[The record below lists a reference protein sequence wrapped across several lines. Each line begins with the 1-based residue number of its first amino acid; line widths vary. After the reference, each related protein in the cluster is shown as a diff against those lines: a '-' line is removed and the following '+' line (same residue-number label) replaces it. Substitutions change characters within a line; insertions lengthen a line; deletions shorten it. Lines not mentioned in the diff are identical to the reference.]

1 MTLSKVLLAALC
13 AAAVVPSMA
22 ANVQYTKGSVA
33 VNAQP
38 TEGYIGRI
46 AAAAPVTVLQKKNN
60 MVEVEVSGWA
70 LSEYPSQIFTEPGI
84 RIENASF
91 DEESAVK
98 LQPKQGEKT
107 VQGNAW
113 VRASAKGWIPVDQL
127 TSDREGLWKAGAARL
142 GDACSSC
149 HSAPKADHFTANQWA
164 ATLPVRGGR
173 TGHTRRGPNEVM
185 FRYLQE
191 HARQ

>member
-46 AAAAPVTVLQKKNN
+46 AAAAPVTVLQKKN
-60 MVEVEVSGWA
+60 
-70 LSEYPSQIFTEPGI
+70 
-84 RIENASF
+84 
-91 DEESAVK
+91 
-98 LQPKQGEKT
+98 
-107 VQGNAW
+107 
-113 VRASAKGWIPVDQL
+113 
-127 TSDREGLWKAGAARL
+127 
-142 GDACSSC
+142 
-149 HSAPKADHFTANQWA
+149 QWA